1 MFTVYGSDAEE
12 EEEEYNEYEGITGEG
27 YDGPSEVSGSSS
39 HGSRPPPSEPS
50 VHREGW
56 SDFDSPSPG
65 PPSERR
71 RKRLREGVDTPD
83 DQDRAADGSTD
94 LSLGDEPLSPASK
107 MPEL

>member
-1 MFTVYGSDAEE
+1 MYGSDAEE

-50 VHREGW
+50 VHGEGW

-65 PPSERR
+65 PPSR
-71 RKRLREGVDTPD
+71 PS
-83 DQDRAADGSTD
+83 AAVNASARGSTHQMTRIVRRTD
-94 LSLGDEPLSPASK
+94 PPICLSVTSLSRLPARCQSF
-107 MPEL
+107 E